1 MCRKTVYTLDTPST
15 VLFCVNPNSST
26 HHQLFK
32 AIECEEYL
40 MNRFKNPMTEF
51 KTFDFEFQEQE
62 FLNENTDFLCQKLS
76 TLFPSSI
83 SLDLHPQQQKD
94 FLHEIVS
101 PAHKI
106 LVNHYNSNSTTTG
119 NNKRWLMLVD
129 LHIFTTCYL
138 SSESKEG
145 YATYCLIGHYFHPL
159 MELRKKKYETSSFY
173 RTVVFCRKEFRKLK
187 TLLSCYRA

>member
-1 MCRKTVYTLDTPST
+1 
-15 VLFCVNPNSST
+15 
-26 HHQLFK
+26 
-32 AIECEEYL
+32 
-40 MNRFKNPMTEF
+40 MTEF
-51 KTFDFEFQEQE
+51 NTFDFEFQEQE

-129 LHIFTTCYL
+129 LHLHNMLFEFGIQRRICYL
-138 SSESKEG
+138 
-145 YATYCLIGHYFHPL
+145 LPNRPL
-159 MELRKKKYETSSFY
+159 LPSFNGIEEE
-173 RTVVFCRKEFRKLK
+173 KI
-187 TLLSCYRA
+187 